1 MTTDGLATA
10 MATRARSAARA
21 ARYRRKTRHTSART
35 LRIANTRIDERVED
49 VDDEVRHHDSDAT
62 DDEDREH
69 DGIVTLDD
77 RAERQAAHARPREHH
92 LRHHRAGEHRPK
104 IHAEYRQ
111 DGSRRVSKCVAIEH
125 PGFC

>member
-1 MTTDGLATA
+1 MTTDRLATR

-21 ARYRRKTRHTSART
+21 ARCRRKTRHTSART

-62 DDEDREH
+62 DDEDRQH

-77 RAERQAAHARPREHH
+77 RAERQAALARPREHH
-92 LRHHRAGEHRPK
+92 RRPPAAPANRPTLAASILRTG
-104 IHAEYRQ
+104 
-111 DGSRRVSKCVAIEH
+111 
-125 PGFC
+125 